1 MVKKKDF
8 TGGIDGL
15 LRPSAKKTVKEK
27 TDKEKSV
34 KATYYYNQDQLQKI
48 KAIAFYDRKP
58 IGKVISEALDSYIES
73 YPDLKKAIKILK

>member
-1 MVKKKDF
+1 MTKKKDF

-15 LRPSAKKTVKEK
+15 LQPSKKKTVKP
-27 TDKEKSV
+27 TIDKEKSV

-58 IGKVISEALDSYIES
+58 IGMVISEALDSYIES
-73 YPDLKKAIKILK
+73 YPDLKKAIRIFK